1 MKKNENNNTSI
12 PLFPPSGERGL
23 LLKVCGMKYV
33 ENIQQVAVLR
43 PDYLGF
49 IFYEKSKRNFEGI
62 IPEFSNSIK
71 KTGVFV
77 NEYIE
82 IVISLVE
89 EYRLDAIQLHGDES
103 VEYVTDLKNQLVE
116 RRALFIEEN
125 KQIKKKKNQHYIS
138 KNKVELI
145 KVFGIKDE
153 FNFDVL
159 KPYLE
164 VVDFFLFDT
173 KGKERG
179 GNGTKFDW
187 SVLEK
192 YPFDTPFFLSGGIGL
207 EDVEEVQ
214 KIMKSDLPIYALD
227 VNSQFES
234 KPGVKKIEELEKFK
248 KNVITNVVK

>member
-1 MKKNENNNTSI
+1 MK
-12 PLFPPSGERGL
+12 
-23 LLKVCGMKYV
+23 LKVCGMKYV
-33 ENIQQVAVLR
+33 ENIQQVADLQ

-89 EYRLDAIQLHGDES
+89 EYRLDAIQLHGDET
-103 VEYVTDLKNQLVE
+103 VAYIKELKCQLE
-116 RRALFIEEN
+116 SSRELKIEEN

-138 KNKVELI
+138 KNEVEVI

-153 FNFDVL
+153 FNFNIL
-159 KPYLE
+159 KPYLDI
-164 VVDFFLFDT
+164 VDFFLFDT

-192 YPFDTPFFLSGGIGL
+192 YPFEKPFFLSGGIGL

-214 KIMKSDLPIYALD
+214 KIMKSNLPIYALD
-227 VNSQFES
+227 INSKFES
-234 KPGVKKIEELEKFK
+234 KPGVKKIEELKEFR
-248 KNVITNVVK
+248 KNVITNAVK

>member
-1 MKKNENNNTSI
+1 MK
-12 PLFPPSGERGL
+12 
-23 LLKVCGMKYV
+23 LKVCGMKYV
-33 ENIQQVAVLR
+33 ENIQQVAGLQ

-62 IPEFSNSIK
+62 IPELSKGIK

-77 NEYIE
+77 NEMLE

-89 EYRLDAIQLHGDES
+89 EYRLDAIQFHGDES
-103 VEYVTDLKNQLVE
+103 AEYITTLQNKLEE
-116 RRALFIEEN
+116 RSRLFIEEN

-138 KNKVELI
+138 DHKVEII
-145 KVFGIKDE
+145 KVFGIKNS
-153 FNFDVL
+153 FNFDIL

-187 SVLEK
+187 QVLES
-192 YPFDTPFFLSGGIGL
+192 YPFKKPFFLSGGIGL
-207 EDVEEVQ
+207 TDVDNVLSFLRRQES
-214 KIMKSDLPIYALD
+214 KYCYALD
-227 VNSQFES
+227 INSKFETA
-234 KPGVKKIEELEKFK
+234 PGKKNIEELTKFK
-248 KNVITNVVK
+248 KELTI

>member
-1 MKKNENNNTSI
+1 MK
-12 PLFPPSGERGL
+12 
-23 LLKVCGMKYV
+23 LKVCGMKYL
-33 ENIQQVAVLR
+33 ENIEQVVGLQ

-62 IPEFSNSIK
+62 IPEFSKSIK

-77 NEYIE
+77 NEYVE

-103 VEYVTDLKNQLVE
+103 LEYVADLKNQLKE
-116 RRALFIEEN
+116 RRALFIDEN
-125 KQIKKKKNQHYIS
+125 KQIKKKKNKHYIS
-138 KNKVELI
+138 ENEVELI

-159 KPYLE
+159 TPYLE

-179 GNGTKFDW
+179 GNGTKFNW
-187 SVLEK
+187 SILEK
-192 YPFDTPFFLSGGIGL
+192 YPFKKPFFLSGGVGL
-207 EDVEEVQ
+207 EDVEDVQ
-214 KIMKSDLPIYALD
+214 KIVRLDLPIYALD
-227 VNSQFES
+227 INSKFES
-234 KPGVKKIEELEKFK
+234 KPGLKNINEVKKFK
-248 KNVITNVVK
+248 NTL

>member
-1 MKKNENNNTSI
+1 MK
-12 PLFPPSGERGL
+12 
-23 LLKVCGMKYV
+23 LKVCGMKYV
-33 ENIQQVAVLR
+33 ENIQQVADLQ

-103 VEYVTDLKNQLVE
+103 VEYISDLKNQLIE

-138 KNKVELI
+138 KNDVEII

-192 YPFDTPFFLSGGIGL
+192 YPFEKPFFLSGGIGL
-207 EDVEEVQ
+207 EDVEEVK
-214 KIMKSDLPIYALD
+214 KIMKSNLPIYALD

-234 KPGVKKIEELEKFK
+234 KPGVKKIEELKEFK

>member
-1 MKKNENNNTSI
+1 MKI
-12 PLFPPSGERGL
+12 
-23 LLKVCGMKYV
+23 KVCGMKYV
-33 ENIQQVAVLR
+33 ENIQQVAELN

-82 IVISLVE
+82 IVLSLIE

-103 VEYVTDLKNQLVE
+103 IDYIKELKNQLE
-116 RRALFIEEN
+116 KSRAIKIEEN
-125 KQIKKKKNQHYIS
+125 RSIKKKKNQHYIS
-138 KNKVELI
+138 KNQLEII

-159 KPYLE
+159 QPYLE

-179 GNGTKFDW
+179 GNGVQFDW
-187 SVLEK
+187 SVLEN
-192 YPFDTPFFLSGGIGL
+192 YPYQKPFFLSGGIGL
-207 EDVEEVQ
+207 QDIEEVQ
-214 KIMKSDLPIYALD
+214 KITKSNLPIYALD
-227 VNSQFES
+227 VNSKFEI
-234 KPGVKKIEELEKFK
+234 KPGLKNIEELREFK
-248 KNVITNVVK
+248 NNVITNEVK

>member
-1 MKKNENNNTSI
+1 MK
-12 PLFPPSGERGL
+12 
-23 LLKVCGMKYV
+23 LKVCGMKYV
-33 ENIQQVAVLR
+33 ENIQQVADLQ

-62 IPEFSNSIK
+62 IPDFSNSIK

-77 NEYIE
+77 NEYPE
-82 IVISLVE
+82 IIISLIE

-103 VEYVTDLKNQLVE
+103 VDYIKELKSQFEQSRELK
-116 RRALFIEEN
+116 IEEN
-125 KQIKKKKNQHYIS
+125 KSIKKKKNQHYIS
-138 KNKVELI
+138 KNELEVI

-192 YPFDTPFFLSGGIGL
+192 YPFKKPFFLSGGIGL
-207 EDVEEVQ
+207 EDVVEVQ
-214 KIMKSDLPIYALD
+214 KIVKSDLPIYALD
-227 VNSQFES
+227 VNSKFES
-234 KPGVKKIEELEKFK
+234 KPGVKKIDELKEFK

>member
-1 MKKNENNNTSI
+1 MK
-12 PLFPPSGERGL
+12 
-23 LLKVCGMKYV
+23 LKVCGMKFT
-33 ENIQQVAVLR
+33 ENILQVAELQ

-77 NEYIE
+77 NEYVE
-82 IVISLVE
+82 ILISLVE

-103 VEYVTDLKNQLVE
+103 VEYIQELKRHFESSRELKV
-116 RRALFIEEN
+116 EEN
-125 KQIKKKKNQHYIS
+125 KTIKKQKNKHYIS
-138 KNKVELI
+138 KSEVEII

-192 YPFDTPFFLSGGIGL
+192 YPFDKPFFLSGGIGL
-207 EDVEEVQ
+207 NDVEEVQ
-214 KIMKSDLPIYALD
+214 KIMKSDLSIYALD
-227 VNSQFES
+227 VNSKFES
-234 KPGVKKIEELEKFK
+234 KPGVKKIEALKEFK
-248 KNVITNVVK
+248 NNVITKEV

>member
-1 MKKNENNNTSI
+1 
-12 PLFPPSGERGL
+12 
-23 LLKVCGMKYV
+23 MKYV
-33 ENIQQVAVLR
+33 ENIQQVAELH

-62 IPEFSNSIK
+62 IPEFSNSIQ

-103 VEYVTDLKNQLVE
+103 VAYIKELNFQLDQSRELK
-116 RRALFIEEN
+116 IEEN

-138 KNKVELI
+138 KNKVEII

-153 FNFDVL
+153 FNFNVL

-164 VVDFFLFDT
+164 VVDYFLFDT

-187 SVLEK
+187 SVLEN
-192 YPFDTPFFLSGGIGL
+192 YPFDKPFFLSGGIGL
-207 EDVEEVQ
+207 QDVEQVQ
-214 KIMKSDLPIYALD
+214 KILKSNLPIYALD
-227 VNSQFES
+227 VNSKFES
-234 KPGVKKIEELEKFK
+234 KPGTKKIEELKNFK
-248 KNVITNVVK
+248 KEIFV

>member
-1 MKKNENNNTSI
+1 MNKNKENKPTI
-12 PLFPPSGERGL
+12 PVCSPLGKQGL

-33 ENIQQVAVLR
+33 ENIQDVAALQ

-62 IPEFSNSIK
+62 IPDLPASIK

-77 NEYIE
+77 NEHIE
-82 IVISLVE
+82 IVISLIE

-103 VEYVTDLKNQLVE
+103 EKYVADLKNHLEE

-125 KQIKKKKNQHYIS
+125 KEIKKKKNQHYIS
-138 KNKVELI
+138 KLPIEII

-164 VVDFFLFDT
+164 VVDYFLFDT

-187 SVLEK
+187 TVLEK
-192 YPFDTPFFLSGGIGL
+192 YPFQKPFFLSGGIGL
-207 EDVEEVQ
+207 DDLEQV
-214 KIMKSDLPIYALD
+214 KIIAKSNLPIYALD
-227 VNSQFES
+227 VNSKFENE
-234 KPGVKKIEELEKFK
+234 PGRKKISELEKFK
-248 KNVITNVVK
+248 KEIFV

>member
-1 MKKNENNNTSI
+1 MK
-12 PLFPPSGERGL
+12 
-23 LLKVCGMKYV
+23 LKVCGMKYV
-33 ENIQQVAVLR
+33 ENIQQVANLQ

-49 IFYEKSKRNFEGI
+49 IFYEQSKRNFEGI

-82 IVISLVE
+82 IVISLIE

-103 VEYVTDLKNQLVE
+103 AEYIINLKKQLADN
-116 RRALFIEEN
+116 RTLFIEEN
-125 KQIKKKKNQHYIS
+125 KKIKKKKNQHYIS
-138 KNKVELI
+138 KNEIEII

-153 FNFDVL
+153 FNFNVL
-159 KPYLE
+159 QPYLE

-192 YPFDTPFFLSGGIGL
+192 YPFDKPFFLSGGIGL
-207 EDVEEVQ
+207 KDVEEVQ
-214 KIMKSDLPIYALD
+214 KIMKSNLPIYALD
-227 VNSQFES
+227 VNSKFES
-234 KPGVKKIEELEKFK
+234 KPGVKKIEELKKFK
-248 KNVITNVVK
+248 NKLYV